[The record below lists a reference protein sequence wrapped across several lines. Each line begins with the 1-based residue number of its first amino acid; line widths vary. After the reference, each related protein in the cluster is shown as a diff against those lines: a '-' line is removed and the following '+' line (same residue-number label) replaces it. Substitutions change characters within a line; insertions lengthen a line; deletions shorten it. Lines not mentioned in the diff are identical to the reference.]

1 MLSVKNSSLIP
12 LASNRVFI
20 GSWDNVIQYN
30 TAIVSVY
37 SDTNTLL
44 TVYQS
49 QNKTNDFV
57 STYNLQSG
65 VYNELQIG
73 LTNQYV
79 YFTLLNQSQDSQTFL
94 NLSVIYRNDSKNTKG
109 SFLIWDN
116 ANTGLNGVSQSLYI
130 GLNPITIS
138 CYGNI
143 SANTTLRL
151 QQSNDNI
158 TFYDTQ
164 YSVVLG
170 SSGDFGFNVP
180 IGVYKYIRFTS
191 SIDVI
196 ANIYVNYS

>member
-12 LASNRVFI
+12 LEANRVFI
-20 GSWDNVIQYN
+20 GAWDNVIQYN

-37 SDTNTLL
+37 TDTSTLM

-57 STYNLQSG
+57 STYILQPG

-79 YFTLLNQSQDSQTFL
+79 YFTLLNQSQNPQTFL

-116 ANTGLNGVSQSLYI
+116 VNTGIDGESQALYI
-130 GLNPITIS
+130 GLNPITLS

-143 SANTTLRL
+143 SANTTIRL
-151 QQSNDNI
+151 LQSNDNI
-158 TFYDTQ
+158 TYYNTQ

-170 SSGDFGFNVP
+170 SAGNFGFNVP
-180 IGVYKYIRFTS
+180 LGVYKYIRFTS
-191 SIDVI
+191 SNDVI